1 MLQDAYA
8 TLNRTM
14 NARVNLL
21 NLLDEMRPPTTDAE
35 LNALEKVLSE
45 YRNLIEATKRASD
58 QLAKYLKAW
67 EK

>member
-1 MLQDAYA
+1 
-8 TLNRTM
+8 M